1 MNSNIYVLQ
10 KERNAQF
17 SAFGGR
23 GVILNNLAQWHLLY
37 LSTALAIWRI
47 IRLSQGAPAF
57 QDRRERRRKFNVS
70 SPATSLKATA
80 HRFSPTGYP
89 GGIDAAFFPKT
100 NTFSDHRKEVI
111 PWRYFALRKPETT
124 R

>member
-1 MNSNIYVLQ
+1 MNSSVYILQ

-17 SAFGGR
+17 RAFGGQ

-57 QDRRERRRKFNVS
+57 QDR
-70 SPATSLKATA
+70 LK
-80 HRFSPTGYP
+80 RS
-89 GGIDAAFFPKT
+89 
-100 NTFSDHRKEVI
+100 
-111 PWRYFALRKPETT
+111 
-124 R
+124 